1 MAFEGDKEC
10 FQFLASSLGPSAS
23 YAEAAAAEAQGS
35 RTSAW
40 LQNDKESLRLALA
53 MLARRHSEQG
63 KADAASPGKASRGVR
78 HPWCYA
84 DVAELVHEEERQ
96 CLLAQSSFGVVLPA
110 HSCLHSLTH
119 SLRRATKLSC
129 SGVNGRACLVAPG
142 SCWRSALGHHWR
154 PVLHQVQ
161 ALCFLHLFA

>member
-40 LQNDKESLRLALA
+40 LQSDKESLRLALA

-84 DVAELVHEEERQ
+84 DVAELVHEGERQ
-96 CLLAQSSFGVVLPA
+96 CPVIVPCAACLQL
-110 HSCLHSLTH
+110 HSITHSLTQESH
-119 SLRRATKLSC
+119 QAELQRGQWEGVLGGARFLLSQCAGTPLEGCATPGTSL
-129 SGVNGRACLVAPG
+129 V
-142 SCWRSALGHHWR
+142 
-154 PVLHQVQ
+154 
-161 ALCFLHLFA
+161 LFAFVCLSN

>member
-40 LQNDKESLRLALA
+40 LQSDKESLRLALA

-84 DVAELVHEEERQ
+84 DVAELVHEGERQ
-96 CLLAQSSFGVVLPA
+96 CLLAQSSFRVLPA

-119 SLRRATKLSC
+119 SGEPPS
-129 SGVNGRACLVAPG
+129 
-142 SCWRSALGHHWR
+142 
-154 PVLHQVQ
+154 
-161 ALCFLHLFA
+161 